1 MKLKTLKY
9 LFVIL
14 LIFNF
19 ANAQDDF
26 TTGSPYSIFGLGD
39 LEYFTSMRNDAMGI
53 QGIGIYGNEVNNLNP
68 AANTKLKY
76 TNFSIS
82 AKYGF
87 LKSTDGVTTNKISNG
102 NVNGINIGIPF
113 NQKNGWTLSLG
124 FNPISQ
130 IEYVIT
136 NNGSID
142 GEDYTETYSGNGG
155 LTRIN
160 IGMSYYIF
168 KSISV
173 GVEYDY
179 SFGNITRLSVKDF
192 SDDSIATAS
201 IKKENDLN
209 GSFFK
214 GGLVFDIGSMFNN
227 KTLEDLHIGMF
238 YRTKYKLTSSVD
250 AIYGSSTGFDTNN
263 LGDDDLDMPEAFG
276 FGVSNKFGDR
286 YIVSGDVYFQ
296 QWSQFKENGVT
307 PSGMQNSVRY
317 GLGLEV
323 TPTSRKDRKF
333 FENLYYRLGV
343 FYDKSYFKV
352 NNQNIN
358 RYGISAGLGIP
369 INNYNSF
376 DLGISYFVRGN
387 TDNGLVKDEYLKL
400 TAGFNFGELWF
411 IKTREE

>member
-102 NVNGINIGIPF
+102 NVNGINI
-113 NQKNGWTLSLG
+113 
-124 FNPISQ
+124 
-130 IEYVIT
+130 
-136 NNGSID
+136 
-142 GEDYTETYSGNGG
+142 GG